1 MVCVFPFVT
10 TFIYTTALHAFS
22 AADVR
27 STGWF
32 GMLCSCDSVMRAGV
46 ATGMLA
52 IVLSAISFSVDLMA
66 DDANEYAN
74 APVMP
79 ETIAMAATVP

>member
-1 MVCVFPFVT
+1 
-10 TFIYTTALHAFS
+10 
-22 AADVR
+22 
-27 STGWF
+27 
-32 GMLCSCDSVMRAGV
+32 MRAGV